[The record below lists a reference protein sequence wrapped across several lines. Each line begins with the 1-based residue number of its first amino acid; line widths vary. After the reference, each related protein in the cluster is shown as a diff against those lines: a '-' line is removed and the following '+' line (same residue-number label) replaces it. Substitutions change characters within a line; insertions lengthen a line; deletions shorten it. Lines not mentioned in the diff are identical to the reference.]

1 MNDHHPDPRARTG
14 QPTPPGDGLTPEEI
28 RATVAE
34 ALGAGTLDEDSDL
47 FALGL
52 DSLVLM
58 RLVGAWR
65 RAGSSVTFQDL
76 VDKPVLRAWYAVL
89 RERSG
94 LPAANAA
101 APLPASSPEDG
112 TPFALSAM
120 QHAYWIGRQDGQP
133 LGGVAPHFAVELD
146 GTGLDPERLGTA
158 LGKLVDRHAMLR
170 AYVDAD
176 GRQQYGDGPARF
188 AVHDL
193 RELSGEELSARLAE
207 LRERHTH
214 TRPDPAAGELFRTAL
229 CLLPGDRTRLQ
240 IGLDMMAGD
249 ALSLRVLLADLRDL
263 YAHPGEPLPPLSL
276 TYRDYLAAR
285 ATDPGTAEKR
295 AADRAWWHERLAT
308 LPRAPEVP
316 TTVPLTRPVA
326 ATDTALTR
334 ARRLHHWIGPADK
347 ETLAARARGH
357 GLTPAAALATAF
369 AEVLA
374 AWSGNRRFL
383 LNLPLFDRELYTP
396 DVAGLVGDFSSSL
409 LLDVDLTEPLPFLA
423 HAQHIQDGIRAGVV
437 HGSYGGVEVLRDLT
451 RAEGSPV
458 LAPVVYTSALGL
470 GEIFTPEV
478 QELFG
483 RPVWIISQGPQV
495 VLDAQVTELDGGLLL
510 NWDVRDGV
518 LAPGVADAAFAAYR
532 ALLTSLTEREA
543 AWEEPVG
550 PLVPAARLTAR
561 TAAARPRTP
570 ESEEPLHGPFFRH
583 AAEHP
588 QRLALVREDGTRL
601 AYGELDRAARR
612 VTALLRHH
620 GVGEGD
626 TVAITLPKGAAQVVA
641 VLGVLA
647 AGACYAPVGI
657 EQPAARRRHIHARA
671 GARVVLT
678 DPGHAHL
685 CRDVPG
691 LTCLTID
698 EAVGHPPAAVISTPA
713 PESPAYLLFT
723 SGSTGLPKG
732 VEVPHRAVVNTL
744 DALRERCAIGPR
756 DRTLALSALDFD
768 LAAFDLFA
776 PLSAGGAVVL
786 VGEDHRKDAH
796 HWTALVRG
804 HGVTLLQ
811 CVPAVLDLLLA
822 AGADTG
828 LGSTPRFALL
838 GGDWIGLDQPAR
850 LRALVPGCRFLA
862 LGGMTEAAVHSTVFE
877 VEEVDP
883 AWLSV
888 PWGKPLRNMRA
899 RVVDSHG
906 HDCPDRVPG
915 ELWIAGPGLATG
927 YRGDPERTA
936 ERFVE
941 HDGERWYRSGD
952 LARYRP
958 DGIIEFLGRADHQV
972 KIGGHRIELGE
983 VEAALEAD
991 PAVLRA
997 VAVVVDEP
1005 VRRLAALV
1013 TPVPGGAEPPVLP
1026 EEVRARAAGRLVGYM
1041 VPESVL
1047 IRDALPLTPNGK
1059 PDRAAVALLLTGHAG
1074 DRWQT
1079 RETPAG
1085 TAEETVA
1092 AVWAELLGVTGIG
1105 RDDSFFA
1112 LGGDSLLATRAVGRL
1127 RAAGFAEAAVA
1138 ALFAAPALRDF
1149 AARLGP
1155 RAAAGTPAPSAP
1167 VADAV
1172 HAHEPFALTDVQ
1184 AAYLRGRDSD
1194 FTLGGVGTWHYS
1206 EFDGPDVDLDRLAR
1220 AWNRLVRRHG
1230 MLRAVVEADGTQRV
1244 LPSVPEVRV
1253 RVEETDAAGAGPALA
1268 ALRERM
1274 AHQVRDPGTWPL
1286 FDLAALR
1293 YPGENGRTRTRLA
1306 VGLDYL
1312 VLDALSLTTLYG
1324 ELNTLYDDPEA
1335 PLPPLSLTFRDYLTN
1350 LAPDPAALARAR
1362 AHWEERLAELP
1373 QPPALPFATEPAS
1386 LTGPRFTRRRL
1397 SLPAPRWRAVKER
1410 AARYGLTPAT
1420 LLLAAYGE
1428 VLAAW
1433 SGADAVAVTLTLFN
1447 RRETHP
1453 DVHRVL
1459 GDFTSLA
1466 PAAYRRAGTHWL
1478 ERLRETQA
1486 RQAADLDHQD
1496 VPAAWLLRETAR
1508 RSAPG
1513 TPAVV
1518 FTGAL
1523 GVGDA
1528 SLSGPA
1534 TGFPAK
1540 VWGLSQSPQ
1549 VCLDNQVT
1557 EEDGALV
1564 VTWDAVEALFREGVL
1579 DAMFAAYAKLLDHL
1593 ADGDWESPVPPLLPA
1608 PQREAR
1614 RRAAAEAAGPVT
1626 AARTLHETFFTHAA
1640 AAPGRTALITPDGTR
1655 ISYVRLASDAL
1666 RFAAALRARGVREGE
1681 RVAVGLPKGPA
1692 QVAAVLG
1699 VLAAG
1704 AVFVP
1709 VGPAQPAHRRA
1720 RVHALAGIRVSIA
1733 EEAEPGAPAAAKAGP
1748 EVLTPALAHEHE
1760 PLEGPVVPAP
1770 GTPAYVIFTSGSTGE
1785 PKGVS
1790 VSHAAAWNTVA
1801 DVSRRHGIR
1810 ARDRVFALSALDFDL
1825 AVYDLFGILSAGG
1838 SLLLPTE
1845 EDRRDP
1851 AGWPALVR
1859 RFGVTVWNTVPALLG
1874 LLLDAD
1880 EHGEGPPGDLLGLR
1894 TALASGDWIA
1904 LDLPARL
1911 RARTAGGCRFVAMG
1925 GATEAAVWSNT
1936 YTVTASLPG
1945 WPSIPYGSPL
1955 TGQEYRV
1962 VDGAGKDCP
1971 DWVPGELWIG
1981 GLGLADGYLG
1991 DPELTSR
1998 KFPMSQGR
2006 RWYRTGDVGRFR
2018 PGGLIEFLGRRD
2030 AQLKISGH
2038 RVEAGEVEAAL
2049 EAQPGIARA
2058 AVVGAGPRTARRLVA
2073 FAVRQDGPVR
2083 EEGADGSV
2091 RQDGAEGRIRAG
2103 AGDSGAPG
2111 SADDL
2116 PRTAHVLSALHS
2128 RLSAHAVPARLH
2140 FLDALPLTGNGKVDR
2155 AALLAL
2161 AEEHEPARVAESIR
2175 PRPGTEAEVAALWES
2190 CLPGTASDRYANF
2203 FTAGGDS
2210 LAAMRLVAALGRH
2223 FHIPFPVRRLL
2234 AAPDLAALAADIST
2248 SVAAQ
2253 AADTESGAL

>member
-1 MNDHHPDPRARTG
+1 MTGTPRPPD
-14 QPTPPGDGLTPEEI
+14 DGFTAEDI
-28 RATVAE
+28 RATVTE
-34 ALGAGTLDEDSDL
+34 ALGAGELDEDRDL

-52 DSLVLM
+52 DSLGLM

-76 VDKPVLRAWYAVL
+76 VDKPVLSAWYAIL
-89 RERSG
+89 RERAG
-94 LPAANAA
+94 GTGTPAA
-101 APLPASSPEDG
+101 APAPTSGEDES
-112 TPFALSAM
+112 PFALSAM

-146 GTGLDPERLGTA
+146 GTGLDPARLRTA
-158 LGKLVDRHAMLR
+158 LDQLVARHGMLR
-170 AYVDAD
+170 AHVDAD
-176 GRQQYGDGPARF
+176 GRQRYGDGPARF
-188 AVHDL
+188 AVYDL
-193 RELSGEELSARLAE
+193 RALSGEELSARLAE

-214 TRPDPAAGELFRTAL
+214 ARPDPAAGELFRAAL

-249 ALSLRVLLADLRDL
+249 ALSLRVLLADLRHL
-263 YAHPGEPLPPLSL
+263 YTHPDVPLPPLSL

-285 ATDPGTAEKR
+285 AADPGTAAKR
-295 AADRAWWHERLAT
+295 AADRAWWQERLAG
-308 LPRAPEVP
+308 LPRAPEPP

-326 ATDTALTR
+326 AGDTALAH
-334 ARRLHHWIGPADK
+334 ARRLHHWIAPERKDA
-347 ETLAARARGH
+347 LAARAGQH

-374 AWSGNRRFL
+374 AWSGHRRFL
-383 LNLPLFDRELYTP
+383 LNLPLFDRELFTP
-396 DVAGLVGDFSSSL
+396 DVASLVGDFSSSL
-409 LLDVDLTEPLPFLA
+409 LLDVDLTASASFLA
-423 HAQHIQDGIRAGVV
+423 HARRVQDGIRAGVA
-437 HGSYGGVEVLRDLT
+437 HGAYGGVEVLRDLT

-470 GEIFTPEV
+470 GEIFTPGV
-478 QELFG
+478 QEVFG

-518 LAPGVADAAFAAYR
+518 LAPGVPDAAFAAYR
-532 ALLTSLTEREA
+532 ALLTSLTEDES
-543 AWEEPVG
+543 AWERPVG
-550 PLVPAARLTAR
+550 PLVPAAVLAAR
-561 TAAARPRTP
+561 EAAAPARVP
-570 ESEEPLHGPFFRH
+570 ESGEPLHAPFFRH

-588 QRLALVREDGTRL
+588 GRLAVVREDGTRL
-601 AYGELDRAARR
+601 SYGELADAARR
-612 VTALLRHH
+612 VTTLLRRH
-620 GVGEGD
+620 GVTEGD
-626 TVAITLPKGAAQVVA
+626 TVALTLPKGAAQVVA

-657 EQPAARRRHIHARA
+657 EQPAVRRRRVHETA
-671 GARVVLT
+671 GARLVLT
-678 DPGHAHL
+678 DPEHARL
-685 CRDVPG
+685 CRAVPG
-691 LTCLTID
+691 LTVLTLD
-698 EAVGHPPAAVISTPA
+698 QAAAEHPAAEIAAPG

-723 SGSTGLPKG
+723 SGSTGVPKG

-744 DALRERCAIGPR
+744 EALGERFAVGPG

-776 PLSAGGAVVL
+776 PLSAGGAVVV
-786 VGEDHRKDAH
+786 VGEEHRKDAH

-828 LGSTPRFALL
+828 LGSTPRLALL

-850 LRALVPGCRFLA
+850 LRALVPGCRFVA

-877 VEEVDP
+877 VDEVEPD
-883 AWLSV
+883 WVSV
-888 PWGKPLRNMRA
+888 PYGTPLRNMRA
-899 RVVDSHG
+899 RVVDLHG
-906 HDCPDRVPG
+906 YDCPDLVPG
-915 ELWIAGPGLATG
+915 ELWIGGPGVATG

-958 DGIIEFLGRADHQV
+958 DGVLEFLGRADHQV

-983 VEAALEAD
+983 VESALEAD
-991 PAVLRA
+991 PSVLRA
-997 VAVVVDEP
+997 VAVVIEEP
-1005 VRRLAALV
+1005 ARRLAALV
-1013 TPVPGGAEPPVLP
+1013 TPAPDSGVPLP
-1026 EEVRARAAGRLVGYM
+1026 EQVRERAAQRLVRHM
-1041 VPESVL
+1041 VPETVL
-1047 IRDALPLTPNGK
+1047 VRDALPLTPNGK
-1059 PDRAAVALLLTGHAG
+1059 PDRAAVARLLAGHAR
-1074 DRWQT
+1074 DRRQA
-1079 RETPAG
+1079 REAPAG
-1085 TAEETVA
+1085 PAEEAVA
-1092 AVWAELLGVTGIG
+1092 AVWTELLAVERVG

-1112 LGGDSLLATRAVGRL
+1112 LGGDSLLATRVVGRL
-1127 RAAGFAEAAVA
+1127 RAAGFADAGVA

-1149 AARLGP
+1149 AARLAPPARGP
-1155 RAAAGTPAPSAP
+1155 VLAAP
-1167 VADAV
+1167 VAAPA
-1172 HAHEPFALTDVQ
+1172 HAHEPFPLTDVQ
-1184 AAYLRGRDSD
+1184 TAYLRGRDSG
-1194 FTLGGVGTWHYS
+1194 FALGGVGTWHYS

-1230 MLRAVVEADGTQRV
+1230 MLRAVVAEDGTQRV
-1244 LPSVPEVRV
+1244 RASVPDVRV
-1253 RVEETDAAGAGPALA
+1253 AVEEADAAGADTALA

-1274 AHQVRDPGTWPL
+1274 SRQVRDPGSWPL
-1286 FDLAALR
+1286 FALAALR
-1293 YPGENGRTRTRLA
+1293 YPGEDGRTRTRLA

-1312 VLDALSLTTLYG
+1312 VLDALSLTTLYA
-1324 ELNTLYDDPEA
+1324 ELNTLYDDPDA
-1335 PLPPLSLTFRDYLTN
+1335 SLPALSLTFRDYLTS
-1350 LAPDPAALARAR
+1350 LAPDPATVARAR
-1362 AHWEERLAELP
+1362 EHWSGRLAELP
-1373 QPPALPFATEPAS
+1373 PAPELPLATEPA
-1386 LTGPRFTRRRL
+1386 LLDEPRFTRRRL
-1397 SLPAPRWRAVKER
+1397 KLAAGRWRAVKER
-1410 AARYGLTPAT
+1410 AARHGLTPAT
-1420 LLLAAYGE
+1420 VLFAAYGE

-1447 RRETHP
+1447 RREVHP

-1466 PAAYRRAGTHWL
+1466 PAAYRRAAASWL

-1496 VPAAWLLRETAR
+1496 VPVAWLLRETAR
-1508 RSAPG
+1508 RPG
-1513 TPAVV
+1513 PGAAVV

-1534 TGFPAK
+1534 TSFPPK

-1564 VTWDAVEALFREGVL
+1564 VTWDAVDDLFHEGVL
-1579 DAMFAAYAKLLDHL
+1579 DAMFAAYAELLDHL
-1593 ADGDWESPVPPLLPA
+1593 ADGDWDAPVPALVPTA
-1608 PQREAR
+1608 QREAR
-1614 RRAAAEAAGPVT
+1614 RKAAAEAAGPPV
-1626 AARTLHETFFTHAA
+1626 APRTLHETFFTHAA
-1640 AAPGRTALITPDGTR
+1640 AAPARTALVTPDGTR
-1655 ISYVRLASDAL
+1655 TSYARLAQDAL
-1666 RFAAALRARGVREGE
+1666 RTAAALRAHGVREGE
-1681 RVAVGLPKGPA
+1681 RVAVSLPKSPA

-1704 AVFVP
+1704 AVLVP
-1709 VGPAQPAHRRA
+1709 LGPGQPAHRRA
-1720 RVHALAGIRVSIA
+1720 RAHALAGVRVTVA
-1733 EEAEPGAPAAAKAGP
+1733 DEDGPG
-1748 EVLTPALAHEHE
+1748 VLTPARALAHA
-1760 PLEGPVVPAP
+1760 PLAAPVLPAP
-1770 GTPAYVIFTSGSTGE
+1770 DTPAYVVFTSGSTGE

-1790 VSHAAAWNTVA
+1790 VSHAAAWNTLA
-1801 DVSRRHGIR
+1801 DVSGRHGVR
-1810 ARDRVFALSALDFDL
+1810 ARDRVLALSALDFDL
-1825 AVYDLFGILSAGG
+1825 AVYDVFGLLSAGG

-1851 AGWPALVR
+1851 ARWPDLVR
-1859 RFGVTVWNTVPALLG
+1859 RFDVTVWNTVPALLG

-1880 EHGEGPPGDLLGLR
+1880 EHGGGPPADLLGLR
-1894 TALASGDWIA
+1894 TALVSGDWIG
-1904 LDLPARL
+1904 LDLPGRL
-1911 RARTAGGCRFVAMG
+1911 RARTADGCRFVAMG

-1936 YTVTASLPG
+1936 YTVSTPLPG
-1945 WPSIPYGSPL
+1945 WPSIPYGRPL

-1962 VDGAGKDCP
+1962 VDEAGRDCP

-1981 GLGLADGYLG
+1981 GRGLAEGYLG
-1991 DPELTSR
+1991 DPELTAR
-1998 KFPMSQGR
+1998 KFPVRDGR

-2030 AQLKISGH
+2030 SQLKISGH

-2049 EAQPGIARA
+2049 EARAGIARA

-2073 FAVRQDGPVR
+2073 FAVRD
-2083 EEGADGSV
+2083 EDAGAPAG
-2091 RQDGAEGRIRAG
+2091 GEG
-2103 AGDSGAPG
+2103 AGD
-2111 SADDL
+2111 ADGL
-2116 PRTAHVLSALHS
+2116 AERVLTGLRT
-2128 RLSAHAVPARLH
+2128 RLAAHAVPGRLH

-2155 AALLAL
+2155 AALLAR
-2161 AEEHEPARVAESIR
+2161 AERYEPAPGTAVAP
-2175 PRPGTEAEVAALWES
+2175 PRPGVETEVAALWES
-2190 CLPGTASDRYANF
+2190 CLPGTAHDRHADF
-2203 FTAGGDS
+2203 FAAGGDS
-2210 LAAMRLVAALGRH
+2210 LTAMRLVAAVGRR
-2223 FHIPFPVRRLL
+2223 FGIPFPVRRLL

-2253 AADTESGAL
+2253 ATDTESGEL